1 MKNNKAKLSF
11 PSEFPP
17 QLGGVV
23 GFLFKGLV
31 RDKSRSL
38 LPVIVVTIG
47 VMMTVFLQAYMN
59 GVFADSLEASAKFMS
74 GHVKVTT
81 LAYKNNQSQLPNDYA
96 ITGTGTLMEN
106 LKKEFPDMH
115 WAERI
120 QFGGLLDAPDTAGFT
135 RSQGNVMG
143 MGVKL
148 FGTEDE
154 ISRLDLKTKLLS
166 GNFPSK
172 PGEVLIS
179 NQLAG
184 KMNLQLGDKVTL
196 LSNTM
201 YGDMGM
207 YNFIISGT
215 VHFGTELLDKGLVI
229 ADIEDVRAALNMEE
243 ATGEI
248 LGFLGSGFYENK
260 IAKSKAD
267 EFNKKYLN
275 EEDKF
280 SLVMSPMSEVS
291 GMDFLI
297 IYAENAQYIVIFIFI
312 LAMSIVL
319 WNAGLVG
326 GLRRYGEFGLRLA
339 IGERKTE
346 IYRSLIGE
354 SLLVGVIGS
363 LTGTALGLLFAWL
376 MQEYGIST
384 EGMMKNANMMMP
396 TTFKALINST
406 TFYIGFVPGVIST
419 VVGAM
424 LAGVG
429 IYKRQTATLFKEL
442 EN

>member
-1 MKNNKAKLSF
+1 MKNNKAKLSS
-11 PSEFPP
+11 PSGFPP

-23 GFLFKGLV
+23 GFLLKGLM

-38 LPVIVVTIG
+38 LPIIVVTIG

-96 ITGTGTLMEN
+96 IADAGSVLKN
-106 LKKEFPDMH
+106 LKKEFPDMQ

-148 FGTEDE
+148 TGTDE
-154 ISRLDLKTKLLS
+154 EINRMDLKTKLMS
-166 GNFPSK
+166 GNFPSI
-172 PGEVLIS
+172 PGEALIS
-179 NQLAG
+179 NQLAV
-184 KMNLQLGDKVTL
+184 KMKLQLGDKVTL

-201 YGDMGM
+201 YGEMGM

-215 VHFGTELLDKGLVI
+215 VHFGTELLDKGLII
-229 ADIEDVRAALNMEE
+229 ADIQDVRAALNMED

-248 LGFLGSGFYENK
+248 LGFLGEGFYDNK
-260 IAKSKAD
+260 VAKSKAT

-275 EEDKF
+275 QEDKF

-339 IGERKTE
+339 IGESKTE

-376 MQEYGIST
+376 MQKYGIST

-406 TFYIGFVPGVIST
+406 TYYIGFVPGVIST

>member
-1 MKNNKAKLSF
+1 MLK
-11 PSEFPP
+11 
-17 QLGGVV
+17 
-23 GFLFKGLV
+23 FLFKGLL

-38 LPVIVVTIG
+38 LPIFVVTVG

-59 GVFADSLEASAKFMS
+59 GVFADSLEASAKFIS

-96 ITGTGTLMEN
+96 IIDAGEVMEN
-106 LKKEFPDMH
+106 LKKEFPDMQ
-115 WAERI
+115 WVERI
-120 QFGGLLDAPDTAGFT
+120 QFGGLLDAPDSSGFT
-135 RSQGNVMG
+135 RSQGNIMG

-148 FGTEDE
+148 IGTDDE
-154 ISRLDLKTKLLS
+154 INRMDLKSKLIK

-172 PGEVLIS
+172 PGEALVS

-184 KMNLQLGDKVTL
+184 KMKLKPGDKVTL

-215 VHFGTELLDKGLVI
+215 VHFGTELLDKGLII
-229 ADIEDVRAALNMEE
+229 ADIEDVRAALNMED

-260 IAKSKAD
+260 IAKSKAAT
-267 EFNKKYLN
+267 FNEKYLN

-280 SLVMSPMSEVS
+280 SLVMSPMSEVN

-339 IGERKTE
+339 IGEHKTE

-354 SLLVGVIGS
+354 SLLVGIIGS
-363 LTGTALGLLFAWL
+363 VFGTAIGLLFAWL
-376 MQEYGIST
+376 MQKYGINT
-384 EGMMKNANMMMP
+384 KGMMQNANLMMP

-406 TFYIGFVPGVIST
+406 TYYIGFVPGVLST
-419 VVGAM
+419 LIGAM
-424 LAGVG
+424 LAGIG